1 MTQEEPN
8 FADTYKSIVEAEKQA
23 LILEAMLD
31 RIDGKLDSLLDEIN
45 AGENGDLQTASTEP
59 ATEQKESI

>member
-1 MTQEEPN
+1 MTQEDPN
-8 FADTYKSIVEAEKQA
+8 FAETYKSIVEAEKQA

-45 AGENGDLQTASTEP
+45 AGQNGESQLNSTEP
-59 ATEQKESI
+59 APEKKE